1 MGIGK
6 VHPMDVEWKRG
17 SHTPISVRETR
28 KENSLIKT
36 ELYGANK
43 KNVDDLLRYLK
54 WDHLA
59 IWSVV
64 NFYPVAMHFFFTNT
78 IGVRVVFILL

>member
-36 ELYGANK
+36 ELYGAHK
-43 KNVDDLLRYLK
+43 KK
-54 WDHLA
+54 
-59 IWSVV
+59 
-64 NFYPVAMHFFFTNT
+64 
-78 IGVRVVFILL
+78 